1 MDRSIGKTIPK
12 KCEETKYMCKTKSTI
27 LFKAIRT
34 EKIRQKR
41 IREIIQKARK
51 IKKLIKYLEDINID
65 YWFPDEINLSSLFS
79 RITKS
84 PTFSPTSQGR

>member
-12 KCEETKYMCKTKSTI
+12 KCKKTKYMCKTKSTI
-27 LFKAIRT
+27 LFKTIRT

-51 IKKLIKYLEDINID
+51 IKKYKLIKYLEDINID
-65 YWFPDEINLSSLFS
+65 YWFPDEI
-79 RITKS
+79 
-84 PTFSPTSQGR
+84 TFPEQNKLK